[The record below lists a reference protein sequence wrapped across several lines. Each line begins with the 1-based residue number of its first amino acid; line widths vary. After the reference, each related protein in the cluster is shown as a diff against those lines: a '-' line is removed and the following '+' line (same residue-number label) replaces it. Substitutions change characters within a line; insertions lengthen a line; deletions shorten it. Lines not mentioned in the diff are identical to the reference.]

1 MSNYGKEKQ
10 IFVDEDGK
18 HGQQRSAEEI
28 EKKRFPQGKSED
40 EKLTQNKRSR
50 TEHKQLHTTKTGG
63 RQDRARNTEI
73 AKAEIMSSDSENTK
87 AVATINF

>member
-1 MSNYGKEKQ
+1 METLQPPKNAQSRTKEDRCRIMAKKKQ
-10 IFVDEDGK
+10 IIVNEDGK

-28 EKKRFPQGKSED
+28 EKKIPQDKSED

-63 RQDRARNTEI
+63 RQDRARNTGNCT
-73 AKAEIMSSDSENTK
+73 S
-87 AVATINF
+87 